1 MKRFFLVLL
10 VFIFIPCFNIYGQA
24 LVFDAVLDTLLTKTG
39 LEQATYFTQQLK
51 DNIEQLDRLK
61 NMVENAGNQAKM
73 AAQNL
78 ESIKDIGSWDDFM
91 DFYNRQLYL
100 ERQTAQAWDN
110 MNVTIGKKQYHISDL
125 GNIGAGM
132 KDEYVDYWNK
142 EFTEEQRREMWMGLG
157 LTPANYAFVQ
167 PFRAKANEIVTRQLT
182 SVGIQNEWYMRQ
194 MARNK
199 EIRDKLAEDQ
209 HKEPE
214 HKIGHKEVMMMVLES
229 LLDTN
234 KVLNDMAMNQ
244 AQEAEERAVDKALAN
259 PPKDP
264 PTLGV
269 WGVNG
274 FEEIP

>member
-1 MKRFFLVLL
+1 MKRFLFLLFV
-10 VFIFIPCFNIYGQA
+10 VFLPIHAYAQF
-24 LVFDAVLDTLLTKTG
+24 FDAVIATTLQVSHA
-39 LEQATYFTQQLK
+39 EQVIHYAQMVK
-51 DNIEQLDRLK
+51 DNIAQIEQFRL
-61 NMVENAGNQAKM
+61 MLVNAGQQAQ
-73 AAQNL
+73 AAMQNL

-157 LTPANYAFVQ
+157 LTPANYAYVQ
-167 PFRAKANEIVTRQLT
+167 PFRAKANEIATRQLT
-182 SVGIQNEWYMRQ
+182 SVGVQNEWYMRQ

-199 EIRDKLAEDQ
+199 EMRDKLAQDQ
-209 HKEPE
+209 HKDPE
-214 HKIGHKEVMMMVLES
+214 QKMGSKEVMMMVLES

-234 KVLNDMAMNQ
+234 KALNDMVMNQ
-244 AQEAEERAVDKALAN
+244 ALEAEERAVDKALAN

-264 PTLGV
+264 PTLGM